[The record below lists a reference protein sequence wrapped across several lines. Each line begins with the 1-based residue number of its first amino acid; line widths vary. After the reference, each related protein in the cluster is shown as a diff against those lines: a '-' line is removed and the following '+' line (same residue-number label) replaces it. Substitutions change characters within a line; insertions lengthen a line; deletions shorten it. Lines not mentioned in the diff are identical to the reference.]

1 MPLLIGLLALF
12 MPRVVVAILF
22 FFTQWFTGIFD
33 SLLWLVLGFI
43 FLPTTLLW
51 YSAVHHWFNGE
62 WTVWSVA
69 GLVIA
74 VLIDLSP
81 TGARRRRD

>member
-1 MPLLIGLLALF
+1 MPLVIGLLALF
-12 MPRVVVAILF
+12 MPRLVVAILF
-22 FFTQWFTGIFD
+22 FFTQWFAGIFH

-43 FLPTTLLW
+43 FLPTTVLW
-51 YSAVHHWFNGE
+51 YSAVHHWFSGQ
-62 WTVWSVA
+62 WTVWSIA